1 MMDNV
6 TALQQNSQNFTSF
19 TCRYGLISFYCI
31 VAGKDNIIHL
41 TFAQEKHK
49 RAIKLLTDNKQ
60 TVTKGK
66 HEEFSFSPVF
76 QDYFTGHLTRFP
88 MKIFSPF
95 ISFGTDFQKQVWA
108 GIAEIPYGQTRTYGD
123 LARGIGRPGSARAVG
138 SACGA
143 NPLALIIP
151 CHRVVGTQGLGGFAG
166 GIAVKKKL
174 LGLEMKP
181 EKLHA
186 KS

>member
-1 MMDNV
+1 MNNL
-6 TALQQNSQNFTSF
+6 TALQQNSQKFTSF

-49 RAIKLLTDNKQ
+49 RAIKLLADNKQ
-60 TVTKGK
+60 TVQKTEHG
-66 HEEFSFSPVF
+66 EFQFSPVF
-76 QDYFTGHLTRFP
+76 QDYFTGNLTRFP

-95 ISFGTDFQKQVWA
+95 ISSGTDFQKQVWA
-108 GIAEIPYGQTRTYGD
+108 GIAKIPYGQTVTYGE
-123 LARGIGRPGSARAVG
+123 LAGSIGKPGSARAVG

-174 LGLEMKP
+174 LGLEK
-181 EKLHA
+181 KR
-186 KS
+186 